1 MFGHEDRSMVWSSNE
16 YQERRTSLQGFSNPA
31 VTAER
36 SPSAADS
43 SSLLGMSSS
52 SSSSVLVGGSWDLLS
67 ESESRYAPYANPTLA
82 EITATIARISVSQ
95 INGVAFAR
103 DVG

>member
-1 MFGHEDRSMVWSSNE
+1 MFGHEDRSRVRSCNE
-16 YQERRTSLQGFSNPA
+16 YQERHTSLQGFSNPA

-52 SSSSVLVGGSWDLLS
+52 SSSSVWVGGSWGLES